1 MKRESF
7 RGRPPAG
14 GALCRQRIATIVAQ
28 VFAVI
33 LLLGT
38 SGIAEAVQYNCSDYP
53 LINGFHV
60 IDGEVPTT
68 PPFPPSSPAP
78 DNIKIDVNCRIQN
91 YPQGYPGGFNTNFSF
106 DNNDP
111 TPYLVIFDNVFH
123 TGNMSCNTVAE
134 HKIWFTNGSSSKIL
148 GGSCQNLLIPVEMID
163 KRALEGPGGN
173 EITSATVGVPFTYN
187 LTIPVLFDAGSGT
200 VINGEGSLND
210 VHDISVRDDI
220 SSAALGVDLTYLGHT
235 VTRESNGAPVAHNF
249 SNVGGLLTFDNFQ
262 PNILP
267 AGEQIIIEIEVVL
280 EDTPLNAPGSAF
292 INVAEWEFGR
302 FIDGI
307 FYDPLPGEN
316 GRAELVT
323 ISEPELV
330 LDKNTDA
337 TAINFTD
344 SPSYTVDVQN
354 VGGFDAWGIT
364 VEDELPTGMCLTD
377 PSASVVASVLATDG
391 STVVRTLDPLAGDFV
406 VSYDAGTCL
415 LTVTL
420 NDSAGAIAPDQHLLI
435 SYDSQ
440 LDPIGSPD
448 EASDG
453 DTLTNVAAA
462 TQWFNDSSANAS
474 RVEFTA
480 PRSDGTPG
488 VTDNQDAESVT
499 AGLSGYY
506 FEKTVVNLVTGAS
519 PAFTAASG
527 DRLRYRLRLFNL
539 DQVINDISISDLIDV
554 AGLDASSLV
563 ITSCPALATCS
574 FDAGTGLLSVDG
586 NPVLDAA
593 AGTDLMVEYEVDV
606 LGGLADG
613 TLISNQAD
621 LSATDGLGDPFL
633 TQSDDPN
640 VNGVSDPE
648 VDGDEDPTVVQVV
661 APGPLSKAN
670 PAQSEVAIGEQ
681 FTYRVTVPETPD
693 ASPLFDVRILDN
705 LAASGVDLEFVG
717 ATVVSGGSWSLTN
730 TGTASDLVIEDLST
744 GIDIPAGGQAVIDI
758 TVELLNTVNNQ
769 SGDAFSNTASYT
781 FNRANGNPALQVS
794 GPAGPNDT
802 TPPLTVVEPDLAI
815 SKTVANV
822 TAGKSPTDPAS
833 GGDLLEYTLT
843 MPNSG
848 TSAANDATITD
859 TLPAGLT
866 LVPGSA
872 SATIGGVSVAGFVA
886 APTDAGS
893 GVLIW
898 GDDNGDGSLDIPVG
912 QSLELTY
919 RVNVAD
925 ASIASFDNSAV
936 VEWTSLQGDSNAE
949 RSGAGCP
956 NITQPDDYCAG
967 PATAT
972 ITTVDTNALAKTV
985 VSDSWDDAVSTA
997 SDSLL
1002 RVGDTV
1008 VYRLAL
1014 NLREGLTANVAVSD
1028 SLPAGLEFDSMVAIN
1043 GDASAPFSAVAP
1055 FSHGDIAAPAVAG
1068 NQITWTIG
1076 DITNAI
1082 NNDTS
1087 DDIFIIEYQARV
1099 VTDTLAHVATTTLTN
1114 DASFSYDNGI
1124 VLNDSANIEVRQ
1136 PVLVTLT
1143 KTDDL
1148 GNSYPDSTS
1157 PLQVDLASDIMNF
1170 RLQACNDSGST
1181 APAYSLQLVDTLAA
1195 ELDET
1200 SITTPLVTVNGAAQA
1215 DGVDYTYTPPAG
1227 PGGTLT
1233 FDFVTPVNPGQCA
1246 LVEYSIGFQDGVAP
1260 NQLWNNSVTAA
1271 EYWSLP
1277 AAAGQQYAALGPA
1290 EFWMTNQTV
1299 DPLPLKN
1306 LVSPASEAVI
1316 GETVTYTITIPA
1328 INAARSDVM
1337 VTDNL
1342 PVALVY
1348 DSATATV
1355 GGNPVALTDNSTP
1368 PDQVSLTIA
1377 DIPAGQEAV
1386 VTLVT
1391 HVANTVD
1398 TNAGDTFNNVAS
1410 YTYAGY
1416 SGTALTSAPSDSLT
1430 IVEPLVSLTK
1440 AVTPTDP
1447 PVSGDVLTYTVDM
1460 TADTG
1465 ATFSDAFDLV
1475 LTDTLSLGLAYVPG
1489 TATVAGAAVE
1499 PDTITGDGI
1508 NTAQTLTW
1516 ENIDIPEGTA
1526 VQVVYDVEV
1535 QNNVTPGQVL
1545 ANTATATWTS
1555 LSGVDANERDG
1566 SGGVND
1572 YITSDSTNLGAPDN
1586 TTLAKTRIADTFNTA
1601 AQDVRVGDRVQFE
1614 LRIGLQEG
1622 SHNDLVLTDV
1632 LPTGL
1637 TYEDMVSADFFGT
1650 AGTAT
1655 PTVSGQT
1662 LTWNL
1667 GDVTNPADGD
1677 PGNDFLVL
1685 VYEVRIENNDVL
1697 SQTPASQPLFN
1708 SASLDYTVG
1717 GVAAPTKTADAS
1729 VEVLQ
1734 PELAVAKSASAAGG
1748 DTVVV
1753 AGETVTY
1760 TVDITNN
1767 GLAPAY
1773 DTVLTDTLPVGMR
1786 QSGATT
1792 TAMTLVNAGA
1802 ALPLLAPS
1810 YDPGTGV
1817 ATWDFDN
1824 GAADT
1829 YTIPVGEILRV
1840 EYTVQVDPDVGA
1852 SLTLINS
1859 ALVSLYY
1866 SFDND
1871 AVPANGADT
1880 EREEYG
1886 PTGAAT
1892 SSLTTPGPGAL
1903 SKVES
1908 ASTVA
1913 VGDQFSYQIL
1923 VPATPVDTA
1932 LFDVRIT
1939 DDLGASAAVLSF
1951 VSVDRA
1957 PAAPGINSGAWTP
1970 TNTGTATQL
1979 VIEDTAGGIDIPAGE
1994 QIAVDITVEV
2004 VDDPA
2009 NVDGLVFN
2017 NSADYTF
2024 NRADDDAATQGA
2036 GQPGTSGD
2044 TTIVEP
2050 GLVMT
2055 KSGPAT
2061 MSVGTPDLFT
2071 LDVQNTGSGAAW
2083 DITLTDHLPN
2093 LASGGMCD
2101 NAPVITTARVYDTDG
2116 STLLADLA
2124 AGTDY
2129 VTSFAPS
2136 SPGTPCTFIFTG
2148 QTAAAALET
2157 GQFLRVEYQAELD
2170 DATPANSE
2178 LTNFAGATEW
2188 FSADDAFTERRTYS
2202 HVLEDVV
2209 EDTPD
2214 PQDYHT
2220 LTSNPPEMTVE
2231 KTVAIQNDLNGDGL
2245 ANPGDSLRYTL
2256 TVTNTSQVLLPN
2268 FSLRDDVG
2276 ALHTEV
2282 IFEPGSLV
2290 MVTVPPGATDNSDAN
2305 GGTNGAGLVD
2315 VQDLSLDVAG
2325 SAGDTVTVVFDV
2337 TLASPIDNGTVVLNQ
2352 GSVEAFGSTLQLTDD
2367 PNLPGDEDPT
2377 RITIASAPVMQVQKV
2392 SDDMT
2397 GDPAVLAPGDTLLYT
2412 ITVANIGNENAMGV
2426 TLRDAIPE
2434 YTTYVT
2440 GSTTLNG
2447 NSVVDPA
2454 AGVSPLEAGMLINAP
2469 GNITP
2474 GAMDADATAAAEN
2487 VATITFSVTIDA
2499 DTLSGTRIVNQ
2510 GFVNG
2515 AGAGGTDFME
2525 QPSDDPAT
2533 PVANDPT
2540 EDIVGALPLLDV
2552 QKTVVLANDV
2562 NGNNA
2567 PDPDDTLLYTFVVTN
2582 SSGNPATDVV
2592 LTDQI
2597 PANTTYV
2604 AGSTTLNGAPVAD
2617 AGGASALANGL
2628 PINSSGEPA
2637 GSMAGNSSATV
2648 TLSVT
2653 INAGVAGGTV
2663 IRNQGILG
2671 STELPDEP
2679 SDADGV
2685 DSNGDQPTEIIVGAA
2700 QQVSIVKDVTVVG
2713 GGIVQAGSVL
2723 EYTLQVVNNG
2733 LVPATQVVLTDDLTP
2748 LAGLATYVPDSARLN
2763 GGIAG
2768 VDDSTA
2774 ILVGDYGSAYGD
2786 LPVGATATLRFQVR
2800 VDDTVPP
2807 GTTISNTGE
2816 VSWDNDTRSASSTV
2830 VVEVGA
2836 IPGTATLSGQ
2846 AWHDANFD
2854 NVLDTGENVL
2864 PDWTVEIYR
2873 NGSLLRT
2880 TNTDDN
2886 GRFVAAGLPETMGG
2900 ETYEVRYLAPGATA
2914 STATLGLTDS
2924 AFTDGLQ
2931 RITDITA
2938 AADDLVQNL
2947 NLPIDPNGVVYD
2959 AISRQPVPGARVTMV
2974 DAGGSA
2980 VATSCFDDP
2989 AQQGQVTT
2997 ANGFYKFDLNFS
3009 AGSCPGGSDYLIQ
3022 VTPPASGY
3030 EQGVSRLIAPDT
3042 SDATAAYD
3050 APTCSGDAVA
3060 TTSAC
3065 EVQSSANQPGTSVA
3079 AGSPLTGYY
3088 LHLTFDNTVLPDD
3101 SQIFNNH
3108 IPLDPQLGGAVSI
3121 TKTSSV
3127 VNVSRGQFVP
3137 YVIRISNTY
3146 GLAIPDLVVV
3156 DSFPA
3161 GFKYV
3166 ADSARLDDVPV
3177 ELVREG
3183 RQLIL
3188 RDLDLAADG
3197 QHTLKMLFIVGAGV
3211 SEGEYV
3217 NRAQVFN
3224 AVAPRSHAGTT
3235 RAASGEASATVRVV
3249 PDPDFDCTDVIGK
3262 IFDDANQ
3269 NGYQD
3274 EGEAGLPGVRAVTA
3288 RGLLVTSDEYGRF
3301 HITCAVVPDENR
3313 GSNFILKV
3321 DDRTLPT
3328 GYRLTTEN
3336 PLVRRATRGKMIKFN
3351 FGAALHRVVRL
3362 DLANGVFEPDSTQM
3376 RLQWQSRVPLLME
3389 ELGTDPSILR
3399 LAYMAENESKR
3410 LVEKRLKAMKRMIA
3424 EQWAE
3429 MGNPYEL
3436 TIETEVFWRTG
3447 APPERSSK

>member
-1 MKRESF
+1 M
-7 RGRPPAG
+7 
-14 GALCRQRIATIVAQ
+14 QRITTALAQ
-28 VFAVI
+28 LFAI
-33 LLLGT
+33 MLLLGT

-68 PPFPPSSPAP
+68 PPSPPSSPAP
-78 DNIKIDVNCRIQN
+78 DNIKIDANCRIQN

-123 TGNMSCNTVAE
+123 TGNMSCNSVAE

-148 GGSCQNLLIPVEMID
+148 DGSCQNLLIPVEMID
-163 KRALEGPGGN
+163 KRALDEPGGT
-173 EITSATVGVPFTYN
+173 EIGSATVGVPFTYN

-210 VHDISVRDDI
+210 VHDITVWDDI

-235 VTRESNGAPVAHNF
+235 VTRESNGAAVAHNF

-262 PNILP
+262 PSILP
-267 AGEQIIIEIEVVL
+267 AGEQIVIEIEVVL
-280 EDTPLNAPGSAF
+280 EDTPLNAPGSSF

-302 FIDGI
+302 FIDGT

-323 ISEPELV
+323 ISEPELE
-330 LDKNTDA
+330 LDKYTDA

-344 SPSYTVDVQN
+344 TPTYTIDVQN
-354 VGGFDAWGIT
+354 VGGFDAWNIV
-364 VEDELPTGMCLTD
+364 VEDVLPAGMCLTD
-377 PSASVVASVLATDG
+377 PSASLTVDVLANDG
-391 STVVRTLDPLAGDFV
+391 STVVRSLNAVAGDFAT
-406 VSYDAGTCL
+406 SYDAGTCL

-420 NDSAGAIAPDQHLLI
+420 NDSAGAVAPSQYLRLR
-435 SYDSQ
+435 YDSQ

-462 TQWFNDSSANAS
+462 VQWFNDSSANAS
-474 RVEFTA
+474 RVEFTG
-480 PRSDGTPG
+480 PRTDGTPG
-488 VTDNQDAESVT
+488 VADNQDAASVT

-506 FEKTVVNLVTGAS
+506 FEKTVTNLVTGAS
-519 PAFTAASG
+519 PSFTAASG

-539 DQVINDISISDLIDV
+539 DQVINDISISDQIDV
-554 AGLDASSLV
+554 AGLDASSLS
-563 ITSCPALATCS
+563 ITSCPLAASCN
-574 FDAGTGLLSVDG
+574 FDPVSGLLSVTG

-606 LGGLADG
+606 RGGLADG

-621 LSATDGLGDPFL
+621 LNATDGLGDPFL
-633 TQSDDPN
+633 TRSDDPN

-648 VDGDEDPTVVQVV
+648 VEGDEDPTVVQVV

-670 PAQSEVAIGEQ
+670 PAQSTVMIGEQ
-681 FTYRVTVPETPD
+681 FTYRITVPETPD
-693 ASPLFDVRILDN
+693 ASPLYDVRILDN
-705 LAASGVDLEFVG
+705 LSASGVDLGFVS
-717 ATVVSGGSWSLTN
+717 ATVVSGGTWSLSN
-730 TGTASDLVIEDLST
+730 TGTASNLVIEDLST

-758 TVELLNTVNNQ
+758 TVELLNTTNNQ
-769 SGDAFSNTASYT
+769 AGDTFSNTASYT
-781 FNRANGNPALQVS
+781 FNRANGNAALQVS

-802 TPPLTVVEPDLAI
+802 TAPLTVVEPELAI
-815 SKTVANV
+815 TKAVANV
-822 TAGKSPTDPAS
+822 TPGKTATDPAN
-833 GGDLLEYTLT
+833 GGDILEYTLT

-848 TSAANDATITD
+848 TSTANDVTVTD
-859 TLPAGLT
+859 TLPTGLT

-872 SATIGGVSVAGFVA
+872 NASIGGNPVAGFVS
-886 APTDAGS
+886 APTEPGG

-898 GDDNGDGSLDIPVG
+898 GDDNGDESLDIPVG
-912 QSLELTY
+912 QSLVLTY

-925 ASIASFDNSAV
+925 ASIASFENSAV
-936 VEWTSLQGDSNAE
+936 AEWTSLQGDSNAE

-956 NITQPDDYCAG
+956 VITAPDDYCAG

-972 ITTVDTNALAKTV
+972 ITTVDTNALAKSV
-985 VSDSWDDAVSTA
+985 MADSWDDALSTA
-997 SDSLL
+997 NDGVL

-1008 VYRLAL
+1008 TYRLAL
-1014 NLREGLTANVAVSD
+1014 TLREGQTAGVTVTD
-1028 SLPAGLEFDSMVAIN
+1028 TLPAGLVFDNVVAIN
-1043 GDASAPFSAVAP
+1043 GDATAPYSAVAP
-1055 FSHGDIAAPAVAG
+1055 FSHADIVAPAVSG
-1068 NQITWTIG
+1068 NQISWAIG
-1076 DITNAI
+1076 DISNAI

-1087 DDIFIIEYQARV
+1087 DDTFIIDYQARV
-1099 VTDTLAHVATTTLTN
+1099 VTDTLAHTATTALTN
-1114 DASFSYDNGI
+1114 EAAFSYDGGI
-1124 VLNDSANIEVRQ
+1124 VRNSSANIEVRQ

-1148 GNSYPDSTS
+1148 GNSYPDSTA
-1157 PLQVDLASDIMNF
+1157 PLNVDIANDTMNF
-1170 RLQACNDSGST
+1170 RLEACNDAGST
-1181 APAYSLQLVDTLAA
+1181 APAYSLQLVDTLAP

-1200 SITTPLVTVNGAAQA
+1200 SLTVPVVTVNGAAQA
-1215 DGVDYTYTPPAG
+1215 DGTGYTYTGPAG
-1227 PGGTLT
+1227 SGGSMT
-1233 FDFVTPVNPGQCA
+1233 FDLVTPVNPGQCA
-1246 LVEYSIGFQDGVAP
+1246 RVEYSIGFRDDVAP
-1260 NQLWNNSVTAA
+1260 NQLWNNSVSAA

-1277 AAAGQQYAALGPA
+1277 GAAGQQYPALGPA
-1290 EFWMTNQTV
+1290 EFWMTNQTA
-1299 DPLPLKN
+1299 DPLPVKT
-1306 LVSPASEAVI
+1306 LVSPATEAVI
-1316 GETVTYTITIPA
+1316 GETVTYTLTIPA
-1328 INAARSDVM
+1328 INAARSDVV
-1337 VTDNL
+1337 VTDDL

-1355 GGNPVALTDNSTP
+1355 GGNPVTLTDNSTP
-1368 PDQVSLTIA
+1368 PNQVNLTLA
-1377 DIPAGQEAV
+1377 DIPAGQDAV
-1386 VTLVT
+1386 ITLVT

-1416 SGTALTSAPSDSLT
+1416 SGTALTSAPSESLT
-1430 IVEPLVSLTK
+1430 IVEPLVGLTK

-1447 PVSGDVLTYTVDM
+1447 PVSGDILTYTVDM
-1460 TADTG
+1460 AADAG
-1465 ATFSDAFDLV
+1465 ATFSDALDLV

-1489 TATVAGAAVE
+1489 SATVGGAPVE
-1499 PDTITGDGI
+1499 PDTVTGDGI
-1508 NTAQTLTW
+1508 NTPQTLTW
-1516 ENIDIPEGTA
+1516 TTMDIPEGATL
-1526 VQVVYDVEV
+1526 QVVYDVEV

-1572 YITSDSTNLGAPDN
+1572 YIASDSTNLGAPDN
-1586 TTLAKTRIADTFNTA
+1586 TTLAKARLADTFNTA
-1601 AQDVRVGDRVQFE
+1601 VDDVRVGDRVQFE

-1622 SHNDLVLTDV
+1622 SHNNLVLTDI

-1637 TYEDMVSADFFGT
+1637 VYEDMVSADFFGSP
-1650 AGTAT
+1650 GTAT

-1662 LTWNL
+1662 LSWDL
-1667 GDVTNPADGD
+1667 GTVTNPADGNPD
-1677 PGNDFLVL
+1677 NDFLVL
-1685 VYEVRIENNDVL
+1685 VYEARVENNDVL
-1697 SQTPASQPLFN
+1697 NQSPTSQSLFN
-1708 SASLDYTVG
+1708 NASLDYTVG
-1717 GVAAPTKTADAS
+1717 GVAAPTKTASSS

-1760 TVDITNN
+1760 RVDITNN

-1773 DTVLTDTLPVGMR
+1773 DTVLIDTLPAGMR
-1786 QSGATT
+1786 QGGVTT
-1792 TAMTLVNAGA
+1792 TAITLVNAGTT
-1802 ALPLLAPS
+1802 LPLLAPS
-1810 YDPGTGV
+1810 YDAGTGI

-1824 GAADT
+1824 GTADA
-1829 YTIPVGEILRV
+1829 YTIPAGETLRV
-1840 EYTVQVDPDVGA
+1840 EYTAQVDPDVGA
-1852 SLTLINS
+1852 SVTLTNA

-1871 AVPANGADT
+1871 AVPANGVAT

-1886 PTGAAT
+1886 PTSPAST
-1892 SSLTTPGPGAL
+1892 SLTTPGPGAL
-1903 SKVES
+1903 SKVAS
-1908 ASTVA
+1908 VSTVA
-1913 VGDQFSYQIL
+1913 VGDQFTYQIL

-1939 DDLGASAAVLSF
+1939 DDLGASAAVLNF

-1970 TNTGTATQL
+1970 ENTGTATQL
-1979 VIEDTAGGIDIPAGE
+1979 VIEDTTNGMDIPAGE

-2017 NSADYTF
+2017 NTANYTF
-2024 NRADDDAATQGA
+2024 NRVDDDVASVGD
-2036 GQPGTSGD
+2036 GLPGTSGD

-2055 KSGPAT
+2055 KNGPDT
-2061 MSVGTPDLFT
+2061 MSVGTPDAFT
-2071 LDVQNTGSGAAW
+2071 LEVQNTGAGTAW

-2101 NAPVITTARVYDTDG
+2101 NAPVITAAQLYDADG

-2136 SPGTPCTFIFTG
+2136 SPTAPCTFTFTG
-2148 QTAAAALET
+2148 QTAAAALEA
-2157 GQFLRVEYQAELD
+2157 GQFLRVTYQAELD
-2170 DATPANSE
+2170 PATPANSE

-2188 FSADDAFTERRTYS
+2188 FSADNGLSERRTYT

-2209 EDTPD
+2209 EDIPD

-2231 KTVAIQNDLNGDGL
+2231 KTVAIQNDLNGDGI

-2256 TVTNTSQVLLPN
+2256 TVTNTSQVLLPD
-2268 FSLRDDVG
+2268 FSLLDDVG
-2276 ALHTEV
+2276 ALHAGV

-2290 MVTVPPGATDNSDAN
+2290 MVSVPPGATDNSDAN

-2325 SAGDTVTVVFDV
+2325 TAGDTVTVVFDV

-2367 PNLPGDEDPT
+2367 PGLPGDDDPT
-2377 RITIASAPVMQVQKV
+2377 RITVASAPVMQVQKV
-2392 SDDMT
+2392 SDDVT
-2397 GDPAVLAPGDTLLYT
+2397 GDPTVLAPGDTLRYT
-2412 ITVANIGNENAMGV
+2412 ITVANIGNENAEGV

-2447 NSVVDPA
+2447 NPVSDPA
-2454 AGVSPLEAGMLINAP
+2454 PGVSPLETGMEIHAP
-2469 GNITP
+2469 GNTTP
-2474 GAMDADATAAAEN
+2474 GVMEADATAAAEN
-2487 VATITFSVTIDA
+2487 VATITFSVTINA

-2552 QKTVVLANDV
+2552 QKTVMLANDV

-2567 PDPDDTLLYTFVVTN
+2567 PDPDDTLLYTFVITN

-2628 PINSSGEPA
+2628 PIHSSGEPA

-2648 TLSVT
+2648 TLAVT
-2653 INAGVAGGTV
+2653 INTGVAGGTV
-2663 IRNQGILG
+2663 IRNQGVLG

-2723 EYTLQVVNNG
+2723 EYTVQVINNG

-2763 GGIAG
+2763 GGTAG

-2774 ILVGDYGSAYGD
+2774 ILVGDYGTAYGD
-2786 LPVGATATLRFQVR
+2786 LPVGSTATLRFQVR

-2807 GTTISNTGE
+2807 GTSISNTGE

-2846 AWHDANFD
+2846 AWHDSNFD
-2854 NVLDTGENVL
+2854 NVLDTTEALL

-2873 NGSLLRT
+2873 NGVLLRT
-2880 TNTDDN
+2880 TRTDDN
-2886 GRFVAAGLPETMGG
+2886 GRFVAAGLPETWGG
-2900 ETYEVRYLAPGATA
+2900 ETYEVRFLSPGATA
-2914 STATLGLTDS
+2914 TTAALGLTDS

-2938 AADDLVQNL
+2938 AADDLVENL

-2959 AISRQPVPGARVTMV
+2959 AISRQPVPGARVTLV
-2974 DAGGSA
+2974 DAGGTA

-2989 AQQGQVTT
+2989 TQQGQVTT

-3009 AGSCPGGSDYLIQ
+3009 AGSCPRGNDYLIQ

-3030 EQGVSRLIAPDT
+3030 EPGESRLIAPTT

-3050 APTCSGDAVA
+3050 VPTCSGDAVA
-3060 TTSAC
+3060 TTPAC
-3065 EVQSSANQPGTSVA
+3065 EVQASANPPGTSVA
-3079 AGSPLTGYY
+3079 AGTPLTGYY
-3088 LHLTFDNTVLPDD
+3088 LHLAFDNTVLPDD

-3146 GLAIPDLVVV
+3146 GLALPDLVLV

-3166 ADSARLDDVPV
+3166 EDSARLDDVPV

-3224 AVAPRSHAGTT
+3224 AVAPRSHAGRT

-3274 EGEAGLPGVRAVTA
+3274 DGEAGLPGVRAVTA
-3288 RGLLVTSDEYGRF
+3288 RGLLVTSDEHGRF

-3362 DLANGVFEPDSTQM
+3362 DLADGVFEPKTTQM

-3389 ELGTDPSILR
+3389 ELETDPSILR
-3399 LAYMAENESKR
+3399 LAYMAENESKS

-3424 EQWAE
+3424 KHWAE

-3436 TIETEVFWRTG
+3436 IIETEVFWRTG